1 MSKVTSST
9 GNSANADTT
18 DYESQ
23 VYNDAMSALAD
34 ILPSINTI
42 DATTKNAINSEIEA
56 YMQSGVN
63 NINNEYNSELS
74 DLQDNSAS
82 RFGNLDNSM
91 FLDGLGNLQNERA
104 SAVGD
109 FANQAQSKEADLVSN
124 ALDKNYSYV
133 DLLTQ
138 IINDY
143 YNNADTL
150 SKTYSNLKS
159 SNTSSSSS
167 SSSGNSSP
175 ILSNSDIKTIL
186 STLSS
191 FT

>member
-56 YMQSGVN
+56 YMQSRMN
-63 NINNEYNSELS
+63 SINNEYNSDLS
-74 DLQDNSAS
+74 NLQNNSAS

-109 FANQAQSKEADLVSN
+109 FANQAQSKESDLVSN

-159 SNTSSSSS
+159 STASSSATP
-167 SSSGNSSP
+167 GNSSP
-175 ILSNSDIKTIL
+175 ALSNSDIKTIL

>member
-1 MSKVTSST
+1 MSKVTSLT
-9 GNSANADTT
+9 GNSANAGTT

-23 VYNDAMSALAD
+23 VYNDAMGALAD

-56 YMQSGVN
+56 YMQSGIN
-63 NINNEYNSELS
+63 NINNEYNSDLS

-109 FANQAQSKEADLVSN
+109 FANQVQSKESDLVSN
-124 ALDKNYSYV
+124 ALEKNYSYV

-143 YNNADTL
+143 YNNANTL
-150 SKTYSNLKS
+150 SKTYSNLK
-159 SNTSSSSS
+159 TPTQSSSSS
-167 SSSGNSSP
+167 SNNSSAG
-175 ILSNSDIKTIL
+175 LSNSDIKTIL